1 MKKWQYKRLFD
12 RSIKLAIATIFSYS
26 LVNSTLVTK
35 FTDIN
40 EFGSVAFA
48 EKSKEEKSSDKSQK
62 TEKAEKDADKAA
74 KDVADK
80 AAKDAADKAV
90 KDAADKA
97 AKDAA
102 DKAVKDVKKTTNKK
116 TNAIVKDLKK
126 QNKKIEKFTGKFDE
140 KIDKAFKKYAKQIAK
155 AQKKYQKTAEKIANS
170 KNPDLKMLQAEDKLS
185 NRLEKADQKFVDNIF
200 KVSKQLENNESL
212 SLTDSG
218 WINKKV
224 FSKDF
229 TNHGQ
234 RVKTYVEIA
243 KFKGLPA
250 YVGALQANF
259 GNPYETGIA
268 KFQNKIT
275 DLNSQITLL
284 NTQLLNTELTVD
296 KTTAIQNQ
304 INILTSDVIETNGLL
319 KTTIKNIKPGVSVG
333 SGWETANLDINNDG
347 IVNEADLG
355 D

>member
-74 KDVADK
+74 KD
-80 AAKDAADKAV
+80 
-90 KDAADKA
+90 AADKA
-97 AKDAA
+97 AKDVA
-102 DKAVKDVKKTTNKK
+102 DKAAKDVKKTTNKK

-200 KVSKQLENNESL
+200 KVSKHLENNESL

-243 KFKGLPA
+243 KLKGLPA

-333 SGWETANLDINNDG
+333 NGWETANLDINNDG